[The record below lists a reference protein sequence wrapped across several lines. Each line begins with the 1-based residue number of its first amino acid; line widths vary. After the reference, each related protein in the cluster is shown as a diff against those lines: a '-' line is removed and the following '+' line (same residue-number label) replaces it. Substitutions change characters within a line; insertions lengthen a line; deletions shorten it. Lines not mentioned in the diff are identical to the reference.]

1 MIIYTKDNC
10 QPCKELKAWLD
21 DRNIEYED
29 RNILNRD
36 HAREYRALNS
46 KGVPFVITDL
56 KDDRG
61 KSIAFI
67 GNRVDLL
74 EVIYPC

>member
-10 QPCKELKAWLD
+10 QPCQELKAWLNN
-21 DRNIEYED
+21 RNIEYEE

-36 HAREYRALNS
+36 YAREYRSLNS
-46 KGVPFVITDL
+46 KGVPYVITDL